1 MTKNHMLT
9 TMDNPFNPF
18 THWDEWY
25 QYDYEQGHHSLALL
39 ARVTRT
45 SDELS
50 EELQS
55 QDIEDAILEIV
66 TENVSGLHIRVTE
79 DWVPFADH
87 S

>member
-1 MTKNHMLT
+1 MLT
-9 TMDNPFNPF
+9 TIDNPYNPF
-18 THWDEWY
+18 THWNEWL
-25 QYDYEQGHHSLALL
+25 QYDMEQGHHSLALL

-45 SDELS
+45 SDELPDAI
-50 EELQS
+50 QS

-79 DWVPFADH
+79 NWTPFADH